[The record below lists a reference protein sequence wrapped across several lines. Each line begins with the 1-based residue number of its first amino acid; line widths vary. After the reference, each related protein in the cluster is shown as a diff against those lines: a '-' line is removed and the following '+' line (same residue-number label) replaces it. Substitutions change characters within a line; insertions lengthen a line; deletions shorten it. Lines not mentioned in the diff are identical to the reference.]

1 MPLIVITGIPCSGK
15 STVTKAI
22 KEHLETQ
29 SKKVR
34 IHLQFTGMRQ
44 CWTPGTPG
52 PLSYS
57 AQSDQ
62 SLHGIF
68 ELIIHSFSVKV
79 QNFRLEGG

>member
-34 IHLQFTGMRQ
+34 IHLRFTGMRQ
-44 CWTPGTPG
+44 FGWTPDKLKAA
-52 PLSYS
+52 LSGSVVFDGRNIYS
-57 AQSDQ
+57 PPEMKALGFDYYSI
-62 SLHGIF
+62 G
-68 ELIIHSFSVKV
+68 
-79 QNFRLEGG
+79 R